1 MSLINRWLH
10 SLLPQLTWTSIA
22 ISRNARLEVHADR
35 GNAEGSSNITVTL
48 GQFSDGQLWL
58 EHASGDVRMPCSDSA
73 NAMGIVVDTHMR
85 PYVFCPR
92 TRHATMPFTGERWCL
107 TAYTAADNVSL
118 TPALQAKL
126 EELCFPVP
134 ASSKASHVQT
144 PQAEPAMLLTSSS
157 ADLRQVLLGPE
168 PRHDP
173 TRTTPH
179 PPHVELLRAL
189 LVLRCV
195 GFASSR
201 GLLQPPLVTTLAPHQ
216 RCSCLVISPSAFVQP
231 DRSLGEVAETCRN
244 SQVCNRLEA
253 HGWCSTCGRA

>member
-1 MSLINRWLH
+1 MYLILGLITFRPPARLSEHTLRAAEVVSLINRWLH

-157 ADLRQVLLGPE
+157 ANLRQVLLGPE
-168 PRHDP
+168 PATIPPGPPAP
-173 TRTTPH
+173 TSSRI
-179 PPHVELLRAL
+179 
-189 LVLRCV
+189 
-195 GFASSR
+195 ASSSSGSEVR
-201 GLLQPPLVTTLAPHQ
+201 RVCLFPGPASAFPLLQPWPRTN
-216 RCSCLVISPSAFVQP
+216 
-231 DRSLGEVAETCRN
+231 VAAA
-244 SQVCNRLEA
+244 L
-253 HGWCSTCGRA
+253 